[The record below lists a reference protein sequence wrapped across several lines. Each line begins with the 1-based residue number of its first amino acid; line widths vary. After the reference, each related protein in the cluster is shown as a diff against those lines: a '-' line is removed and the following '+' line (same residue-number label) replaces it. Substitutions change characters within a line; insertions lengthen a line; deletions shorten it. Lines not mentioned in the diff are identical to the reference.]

1 MNFPH
6 LDKDPVFGE
15 RVYVAPTATVIGDVQ
30 TGNDV
35 SIWYGVVAR
44 GDVNYI
50 SIGEGTNIQDGS
62 KLHVTYE
69 TWPLIIGNK
78 VSVAHGV
85 ILHGCNIGNGS
96 LIGIG
101 ARVLDG
107 AVIGERSIIA
117 AGALVAEG
125 ARIPDGHLAMGIP
138 AKVVRPV
145 SEEEKGRIYSINERY
160 IEIKNVYL
168 KRDGM
173 TFT

>member
-1 MNFPH
+1 MIFPH
-6 LDKDPVFGE
+6 LEREPVFGKD
-15 RVYVAPTATVIGDVQ
+15 VYTAPDAVIIGDV
-30 TGNDV
+30 TVGDDA
-35 SIWYGVVAR
+35 SLWFGVVAR

-50 SIGEGTNIQDGS
+50 TIGEGTNIQDGS
-62 KLHVTYE
+62 NLHVTHE
-69 TWPLIIGNK
+69 TWPLIIGNR

-85 ILHGCNIGNGS
+85 ILHGCTIGNDS

-107 AVIGERSIIA
+107 AVIGDGSLVA
-117 AGALVAEG
+117 AGALVPEG

-145 SEEEKGRIYSINERY
+145 NKEETKRMHSINERY

-168 KRDGM
+168 KR
-173 TFT
+173 